1 MPVAICWATV
11 VKAGNVGIVTNI
23 LNVVDIPI
31 ASAIGTFKQSKITN
45 ATNNTII
52 DVPIY

>member
-1 MPVAICWATV
+1 M

-31 ASAIGTFKQSKITN
+31 ANAIGTFKQSKMTN
-45 ATNNTII
+45 TTNNTIT